1 MRSERPTMKKIL
13 TSDDLNRLYLR
24 NEAIIDRVDIAV
36 LTAETNDEMLD
47 IHRKEKADL
56 IITRL
61 GLPGMRIEDV
71 FNTIRESTDLRKVST
86 IIICEDNVT
95 HQARCK
101 QCGPNAV
108 ISMPVNKAGLHAKAM
123 QLLDVAPRR
132 AYRVTLNVSVEG
144 KFNNKPFLHRTEDI
158 SSTGMLIRAKDILAQ
173 GDRITFSFYLPNDMR
188 ISAHGEVERI
198 VKLTTEP
205 GICLY
210 GVKFTDLGSDARSA
224 IEAFVAK
231 ELKNRNLH

>member
-13 TSDDLNRLYLR
+13 TSDDLNRLYLK
-24 NEAIIDRVDIAV
+24 NDTMIDRLGISV

-47 IHRKEKADL
+47 VHRKEKADL

-61 GLPGMRIEDV
+61 DLPGMRIEDF
-71 FNTIRESTDLRKVST
+71 FNSIRENKDLRKVST
-86 IIICEDNVT
+86 IIICEDNVI

-101 QCGPNAV
+101 QCSPNTVFA
-108 ISMPVNKAGLHAKAM
+108 MPVDKTGLHAKSM

-132 AYRVTLNVSVEG
+132 PYRVTLNVAVEG

-158 SSTGMLIRAKDILAQ
+158 SSTGMLIRAKDSLAQ
-173 GDRITFSFYLPNDMR
+173 GDHITFSFYLPNGMR
-188 ISAHGEVERI
+188 ISARGEVERI
-198 VKLTTEP
+198 VKQKAEP

-210 GVKFTDLGSDARSA
+210 GVKFTDLDSDARSA

-231 ELKNRNLH
+231 ELTNRSLS